1 MSSPQTILGITNLC
15 LSLIAVIIFIAIC
28 ITIFK
33 SREEFQDIT
42 LLLMYNTC
50 FTLLLTCTAVCIMTI
65 SNLSTGFLSNNLGFC
80 VTFGLFYDMFECSIY
95 YSYCL
100 QAIFRLFRVVFYKK
114 KSLTTYSKFIV
125 LTLAQWLL
133 VIILLLPPIPL
144 KWYIKLP
151 TETYCLIPYTNVGAE
166 VYHIIFIYL
175 VPLICISVIYAWVI
189 TFVRYISRKSSVMI
203 ASKQRQR
210 NLRDLTI
217 IKHIVISIAIL
228 ITLRFATVIF
238 MVNGIIVGHLYP
250 LTYGIVGLITS
261 TCLIVIGLMTI
272 YMAPPLRRNT
282 LIIFMCRN
290 CEGNPEN
297 TPQKSSQIPIA
308 IVDNIL
314 ANRQER
320 LTNTSEETGAG
331 HKF

>member
-1 MSSPQTILGITNLC
+1 MPSPQTILGITSLC
-15 LSLIAVIIFIAIC
+15 LILIAVVIFIAIC

-42 LLLMYNTC
+42 LLLMCNTC
-50 FTLLLTCTAVCIMTI
+50 LTLFLTCVAVCIMTI
-65 SNLSTGFLSNNLGFC
+65 SNLTTGFLTNNFGIC
-80 VTFGLFYDMFECSIY
+80 VTFGLLYDMFECSIY

-114 KSLTTYSKFIV
+114 KSLTTYTKFIYF
-125 LTLAQWLL
+125 TIGQWLL

-144 KWYIKLP
+144 KWYTKLP
-151 TETYCLIPYTNVGAE
+151 TEKYCLISYTDVSAE
-166 VYHIIFIYL
+166 VYHIIIIY
-175 VPLICISVIYAWVI
+175 VIPLICISVIYAWII

-217 IKHIVISIAIL
+217 VKHIVISIAIL
-228 ITLRFATVIF
+228 VSLRFPTVIF
-238 MVNGIIVGHLYP
+238 MVNGIVVGHLYS
-250 LTYGIVGLITS
+250 LTYGIVGLIAS
-261 TCLIVIGLMTI
+261 VCLIIIGLMTI
-272 YMAPPLRRNT
+272 YMTPPLRRNT

-290 CEGNPEN
+290 CEGHPEN
-297 TPQKSSQIPIA
+297 TRQKGSQIPIA
-308 IVDNIL
+308 VVGDIFT
-314 ANRQER
+314 NRQER
-320 LTNTSEETGAG
+320 LTNTSEEAGVG